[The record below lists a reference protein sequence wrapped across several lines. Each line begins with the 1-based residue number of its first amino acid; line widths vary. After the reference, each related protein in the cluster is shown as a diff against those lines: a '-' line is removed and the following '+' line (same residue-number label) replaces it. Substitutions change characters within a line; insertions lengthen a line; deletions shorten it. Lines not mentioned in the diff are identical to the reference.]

1 MRSPLNVVGRPDFE
15 AAAAALKGAQG
26 LSMSDPSFMMAMSNG
41 SRSGMNG
48 VNINDLF
55 NAQ

>member
-1 MRSPLNVVGRPDFE
+1 MRSPLPCGGRPDFE
-15 AAAAALKGAQG
+15 AAGAALKGAQA

-55 NAQ
+55 NA